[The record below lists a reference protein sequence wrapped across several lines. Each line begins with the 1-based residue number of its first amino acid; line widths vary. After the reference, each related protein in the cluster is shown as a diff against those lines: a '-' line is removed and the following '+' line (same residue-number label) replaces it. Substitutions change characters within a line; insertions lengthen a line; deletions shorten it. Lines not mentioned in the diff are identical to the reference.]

1 MTGLNVIIEALL
13 IGGPCD
19 GLRFQVAQG
28 QDTIEAAAPIPHNV
42 VDYSLRS
49 AALPVVFDATP
60 IERYRL
66 VRFGLSDAY
75 RKGEFALYLHQSIN
89 QDAFDV
95 VQRLFMGYRKPNK
108 DQDNDF

>member
-1 MTGLNVIIEALL
+1 MTGLTVMIEALL

-19 GLRFQVAQG
+19 GVRMQVRQG
-28 QDTIEAAAPIPHNV
+28 QDVIDTVAPFVPDV
-42 VDYSLRS
+42 VDYSLRFS
-49 AALPVVFDATP
+49 ALPVVFDSTP
-60 IERYRL
+60 IERYHL
-66 VRFGLSDAY
+66 VRFGLSDSY

-108 DQDNDF
+108 DQNNDF

>member
-1 MTGLNVIIEALL
+1 MTGLTVMIEALL

-19 GLRFQVAQG
+19 GVRMRVVPG
-28 QDTIEAAAPIPHNV
+28 QDMIEATGPVPPGV
-42 VDYSLRS
+42 GDYGLTSHQ
-49 AALPVVFDATP
+49 LPVVFEPTP
-60 IERYRL
+60 IERYHL

-89 QDAFDV
+89 QDVFDV